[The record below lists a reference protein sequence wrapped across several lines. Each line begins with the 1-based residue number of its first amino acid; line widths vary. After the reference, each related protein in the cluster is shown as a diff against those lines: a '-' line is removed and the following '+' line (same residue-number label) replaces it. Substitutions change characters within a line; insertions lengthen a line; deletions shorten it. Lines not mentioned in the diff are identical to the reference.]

1 MAVPEHPRPP
11 GAGLPRRPVLLAV
24 AASVIGAATVSATGL
39 LAGCGRSEPDPL
51 TALAARARA
60 DAAMLDA
67 LRADPALGA
76 QLSARLAPV
85 ADARRQHAQALGVEL
100 GETANPAPPPAA
112 QGPPPS
118 QDAKQALSRVR
129 TALDDARRE
138 AAAAVPRLP
147 RRQAGLVGSIAACC
161 AAYREVLG

>member
-24 AASVIGAATVSATGL
+24 AASVIGTATGL

-51 TALAARARA
+51 AALAARARA

-67 LRADPALGA
+67 LRTSPALGA

-100 GETANPAPPPAA
+100 GETATPTPAPAT
-112 QGPPPS
+112 QGPPPAP
-118 QDAKQALSRVR
+118 QDAKAALSRVR
-129 TALDDARRE
+129 TALDEARRE
-138 AAAAVPRLP
+138 AAAAVPRVP
-147 RRQAGLVGSIAACC
+147 RRQAGLVGSITACC